1 MKHPVLSLY
10 YDVMIYFYTY
20 FLQICIRWRFWFERK
35 PHQIDRSSDVYGN
48 ELGMRVQVS
57 EVALFHIL
65 LDLIW
70 KKKYKRQSYDLV
82 LYVMIYRKVLFC
94 IFILAEVFFY

>member
-1 MKHPVLSLY
+1 MEHPVLSLY
-10 YDVMIYFYTY
+10 DDVMIYFYTY

-48 ELGMRVQVS
+48 ELGMRAQVS

-65 LDLIW
+65 LDLILLEDKVDFSNQQDW
-70 KKKYKRQSYDLV
+70 MPMAFWPLVVWWPLEQPRTDL
-82 LYVMIYRKVLFC
+82 
-94 IFILAEVFFY
+94 

>member
-70 KKKYKRQSYDLV
+70 KKNNTKDIV
-82 LYVMIYRKVLFC
+82 
-94 IFILAEVFFY
+94 